1 LQSGDTFEESSMR
14 IIVKAI
20 LVVGAAVLLPL
31 AASAQTTNTNCNING
46 QWVNCTSTTQ
56 PPPSGGAAQ
65 GIKDALDAHAARVA
79 ASAPARIAEE
89 KLRQDQAT
97 AAAAQK
103 ARNDKETAQFLYC
116 RQNPSKE
123 TVVDGVTKSCADF
136 IEYEKASCLVNP
148 GKDICNLARSKA
160 EVEKAFADLTDKF
173 HSDHPNRRSTQ
184 LYYESLYAKTTRWA
198 CMSFP
203 DMTVP
208 QWGGGQH
215 ACPDAPA
222 APAVTAEVK

>member
-1 LQSGDTFEESSMR
+1 MR
-14 IIVKAI
+14 TIVKATLI
-20 LVVGAAVLLPL
+20 VGAVFLPVV
-31 AASAQTTNTNCNING
+31 ASAQTTNTNCNING

-79 ASAPARIAEE
+79 ASAPARVEQE
-89 KLRQDQAT
+89 KLRQQQA

-103 ARNDKETAQFLYC
+103 AQDDKETAQFLYC
-116 RQNPSKE
+116 RQNPNKE
-123 TVVDGVTKSCADF
+123 TAVDGVTKSCAEF
-136 IEYEKASCLVNP
+136 IEYEKASCLVNTK
-148 GKDICNLARSKA
+148 KDICNLAKSKA
-160 EVEKAFADLTDKF
+160 EVEKAFSDLSDKF
-173 HSDHPNRRSTQ
+173 HSDHPNRHSTQ
-184 LYYESLYAKTTRWA
+184 MYYESLYAKTTRWA

-215 ACPDAPA
+215 PCPDAPV
-222 APAVTAEVK
+222 APAITAQVPQ